1 MLRPTRSEVAAWPAD
16 VVLNGVTG
24 AAGLQATLAA
34 LDAGRT
40 LALANKESLIIGGPL
55 VTSRA
60 KPGQIVPVDSE
71 HSTIAQCLRAG
82 RGSEVRRLV
91 LTASGGPFRGWRR
104 DALADVTPEQALA
117 HPTWKMGPLVTV
129 NSATL
134 VNKGLEVIEAHLLFG
149 FGLDRIDVVVHPQ
162 SIVHSMVEY
171 TDGATVIMA
180 SPPDMRLPISLS
192 LGWPDRV
199 PDAAPGLDWSAAAT
213 WTFEPLDDTAFP
225 AVALAREAAAAGG
238 TMPAVYNAA
247 NEACVA
253 AFLSGQIGFTRI
265 VDTVARIVSEHDAA
279 RAAVTTVADVLAV
292 DGWARRRAAE
302 LNCLAR
308 EDDRMDL
315 IGWVIFIVALLVSV
329 MLHETGHF
337 VLAKKFGM
345 KVTRYF
351 VGFGP
356 TIWSTWRGETEYGIK
371 ALPFGGFVKIV
382 GMHSLDDPDDPE
394 DEPRAFRSHPAW
406 QRILVLCAGSAMHF
420 LLALLLVFGLALGV
434 GIANDNVTQ
443 VGTISPC
450 VPASVTAYDNGTC
463 TGSHPAS
470 PAKLAGLRVGDVVT
484 AFDGQP
490 VSNFTQLTDLIRP
503 LPPGT
508 PVTITVRRNG
518 KLVTL
523 HTKLA
528 NVKGR
533 SGSYLG
539 IAPAVVFQVASPLG
553 AIEYS
558 GTTFGQVLVGSA
570 QAVAALPGALPK
582 LFAKDRSST
591 AAGQVSSVVGAAE
604 ATGAEV
610 ASNAGWQYKVS
621 FVLLLIASLNIFVGA
636 FNMLPLLPLD
646 GGHIAVI
653 VYERIRA
660 WLARLRGRPDP
671 GLANMAKFLP
681 VSFSLFVILIFFSLT
696 LVRPTSSTR

>member
-1 MLRPTRSEVAAWPAD
+1 
-16 VVLNGVTG
+16 
-24 AAGLQATLAA
+24 
-34 LDAGRT
+34 
-40 LALANKESLIIGGPL
+40 
-55 VTSRA
+55 
-60 KPGQIVPVDSE
+60 
-71 HSTIAQCLRAG
+71 
-82 RGSEVRRLV
+82 
-91 LTASGGPFRGWRR
+91 
-104 DALADVTPEQALA
+104 
-117 HPTWKMGPLVTV
+117 
-129 NSATL
+129 
-134 VNKGLEVIEAHLLFG
+134 
-149 FGLDRIDVVVHPQ
+149 
-162 SIVHSMVEY
+162 
-171 TDGATVIMA
+171 
-180 SPPDMRLPISLS
+180 
-192 LGWPDRV
+192 
-199 PDAAPGLDWSAAAT
+199 
-213 WTFEPLDDTAFP
+213 
-225 AVALAREAAAAGG
+225 
-238 TMPAVYNAA
+238 
-247 NEACVA
+247 
-253 AFLSGQIGFTRI
+253 
-265 VDTVARIVSEHDAA
+265 
-279 RAAVTTVADVLAV
+279 
-292 DGWARRRAAE
+292 
-302 LNCLAR
+302 
-308 EDDRMDL
+308 MDL
-315 IGWVIFIVALLVSV
+315 LGWVIFIVALLVSV

-420 LLALLLVFGLALGV
+420 LLALVLVFGLALGV
-434 GIANDNVTQ
+434 GIANDNTTQ
-443 VGTISPC
+443 LGTVSTC
-450 VPASVTAYDNGTC
+450 VPPNVTALDNGTC
-463 TGSHPAS
+463 SPSYPAS
-470 PAKLAGLRVGDVVT
+470 PSKLAGLRVGDVVT

-490 VSNFTQLTDLIRP
+490 VSNFTQLGDDIRAVRA
-503 LPPGT
+503 GS
-508 PVTITVRRNG
+508 PVTITVRRDG

-528 NVKGR
+528 SVSGR

-570 QAVAALPGALPK
+570 RAVAQLPGALPK
-582 LFAKDRSST
+582 LFAKNRSST
-591 AAGQVSSVVGAAE
+591 AAGQVSSVIGAAQ
-604 ATGAEV
+604 ATGAAV

-636 FNMLPLLPLD
+636 FNLLPLLPLD

-696 LVRPTSSTR
+696 LVLADIVNPVNLTGG